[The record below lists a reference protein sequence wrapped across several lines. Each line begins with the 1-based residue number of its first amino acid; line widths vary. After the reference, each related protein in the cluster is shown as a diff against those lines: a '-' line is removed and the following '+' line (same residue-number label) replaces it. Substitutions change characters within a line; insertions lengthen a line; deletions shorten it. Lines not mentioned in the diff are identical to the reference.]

1 MIFIIVAVVELT
13 KIPLANAVYYSV
25 RLFWRIVFLIALLLV
40 NVSTFETIIT
50 GFERINR
57 ERSKI
62 VDKLIVEYQ
71 SVKTQIQNINENVD
85 IVLFKLPAKSSYEST
100 GTSIV

>member
-13 KIPLANAVYYSV
+13 KIPLATAVFYSV
-25 RLFWRIVFLIALLLV
+25 RLFWKIVFLIALLLV

-57 ERSKI
+57 ERTKV
-62 VDKLIVEYQ
+62 VDKLIL
-71 SVKTQIQNINENVD
+71 STTQLKQN
-85 IVLFKLPAKSSYEST
+85 
-100 GTSIV
+100 